1 MKRENML
8 ENPLVSR
15 PPTAKKVI
23 SKPKLLPK
31 MTRKSVAEVQIVKP
45 RIVRPVWNFLLV
57 RSFIGNEISLIFAR
71 DPPIM

>member
-1 MKRENML
+1 MKAPAKIFRRPTTRMKRENML

-15 PPTAKKVI
+15 PPTVRKAI

-45 RIVRPVWNFLLV
+45 RMVRPV
-57 RSFIGNEISLIFAR
+57 
-71 DPPIM
+71 